1 MIRRWIIRAL
11 FLLTLAFV
19 VAAWVTSYFG
29 GIVAITSFGGRF
41 WAVGAVQGLGF
52 TAEGSSS
59 SVVSGFHFGG
69 GTADELV
76 PTILGFGWGEESD
89 PFSTDPP
96 YLERV
101 FPLWLLT
108 AVLTLLSWF
117 VWRKTRARYNGR
129 GFPVERIEPSE
140 SPAKSE

>member
-1 MIRRWIIRAL
+1 MLRRWLIRSL
-11 FLLTLAFV
+11 FLLALAFV
-19 VAAWVTSYFG
+19 VGAWVTSYFG

-41 WAVGAVQGLGF
+41 WAVGAVQGLGI

-69 GTADELV
+69 TADGLV

-96 YLERV
+96 YLESV

-108 AVLTLLSWF
+108 VVLAGLNWF
-117 VWRKTRARYNGR
+117 VWRKTRAKYNGR
-129 GFPVERIEPSE
+129 GFPVERSEPSQ
-140 SPAKSE
+140 SPTKSE